1 MIEFLFKGIVR
12 DRSRSL
18 FPFLTVAVGV
28 MLTVFLYSY
37 IKGLEND
44 FVESSARFST
54 GHVKIMSRAYAAE
67 AEQFPNDLAYVG
79 IEALV
84 DELRREFPDMLWT
97 PRIRFAGL
105 LDIPD
110 EAGETRAQGVVV
122 GLALDLF
129 GRESPEWRILDIG
142 PAVIEGRAPQGP
154 GEILISADLAKT
166 LDVRPGDTASLISST
181 MHGSMAMANFK
192 VTGTLR
198 FGVTAMDRGA
208 VVADIR
214 DIQHALDMDDAAG
227 EILGFY
233 RDFLYRE
240 REAEVLAARFNARY
254 EGQTQEGTS
263 EFLPV
268 MVTLKS
274 QSGLAD
280 LLAMM
285 RIFSMAVVLVF
296 VVAMSIV
303 LWNAGLMGSLRRYGE
318 IGIRLAM
325 GEDKGHLY
333 RSLIAESMVIAVFGT
348 VAGTAV
354 GLAISYFIQA
364 HGIDISSLM
373 KSSSLMFSNV
383 LRTQVTPVSFVIGF
397 LPGLGATFLG
407 TAISGIGIYRRKTST
422 LMKEFEG

>member
-1 MIEFLFKGIVR
+1 MIQFLIKGIIR

-18 FPFLTVAVGV
+18 FPFLTVAIGV

-37 IKGLEND
+37 IKGGESN

-67 AEQFPNDLAYVG
+67 ADQFPNDLAYIG
-79 IEALV
+79 V
-84 DELRREFPDMLWT
+84 DSLLEELKQEFPEMIWT

-110 EAGETRAQGVVV
+110 EAGETRSQGPVA
-122 GLALDLF
+122 GLAVDLF
-129 GRESPEWRILDIG
+129 GSESPEHLILDIEK
-142 PAVIEGRAPQGP
+142 AVVIGHLPRKR
-154 GEILISADLAKT
+154 GEILVSADLAST
-166 LDVRPGDTASLISST
+166 LDIRPGDTATLISST
-181 MHGSMAMANFK
+181 MHGSMALANFT
-192 VTGTLR
+192 VAGTIR

-208 VVADIR
+208 VLADLR
-214 DIQHALDMDDAAG
+214 DIQEALDMEDAAG

-233 RDFLYRE
+233 KDFIYRE
-240 REAEVLAARFNARY
+240 REVEAVASRFNARH
-254 EGQTQEGTS
+254 EQEGEEQAD

-268 MVTLKS
+268 MVTLKN

-285 RIFSMAVVLVF
+285 RMFSAVVIVIF

-318 IGIRLAM
+318 IGVRLAM

-333 RSLIAESMVIAVFGT
+333 RSLIAESMILGFFGT
-348 VAGTAV
+348 IAGTAV
-354 GLAISYFIQA
+354 GVAIAYYIQV
-364 HGIDISSLM
+364 HGIDISSFM
-373 KSSSLMFSNV
+373 KSSSLMLTDV
-383 LRTQVTPVSFVIGF
+383 LRAQVTPVSFVIGF

-407 TAISGIGIYRRKTST
+407 TSISGIGIYRRKTST
-422 LMKEFEG
+422 LMKELEA